1 MKPVKISY
9 SIISISS
16 LLIIYFMLFA
26 FQTGEPL
33 SIQAFIVTIYSK
45 YQNYP
50 ENNNLTDMAQNNNS
64 STLIFSN
71 PFYLSNVTLM
81 LGKIPIEKS
90 STINREIQFFVES
103 GVINTSLVT
112 YNVGYYV
119 EDSNMNGSNSDSKP
133 LSIDLKTE
141 SGPNYA
147 KGSGILLTENGS
159 IIEWDAFDQIISK
172 SDDKILYAGM
182 IFFSPTADQNDELS
196 FLKNRVGLYGYSI
209 DHDTTFSL
217 NSSSSSSSS
226 IAHRTIWLWPNTY

>member
-9 SIISISS
+9 SIISTSP

-26 FQTGEPL
+26 FKTGEPL
-33 SIQAFIVTIYSK
+33 SIKAFSETIYRK

-50 ENNNLTDMAQNNNS
+50 ENNNLTDTTQNNS

-71 PFYLSNVTLM
+71 PFHLSNATLM
-81 LGKIPIEKS
+81 LGKTPVEKS
-90 STINREIQFFVES
+90 STINREIQFFVER

-119 EDSNMNGSNSDSKP
+119 EDSNMDGSNSDPKP
-133 LSIDLKTE
+133 LSIDRKTE

-147 KGSGILLTENGS
+147 KGLGILLTENVG
-159 IIEWDAFDQIISK
+159 IFEWDAFDQIISK

-182 IFFSPTADQNDELS
+182 IFLSPTTDKNDELS
-196 FLKNRVGLYGYSI
+196 FLKNPVGLYKFSI
-209 DHDTTFSL
+209 DNDTTFSL
-217 NSSSSSSSS
+217 NSIIIIIFFS
-226 IAHRTIWLWPNTY
+226 IHRTIWLWPYTY